1 MNKLLS
7 KSGISHKL
15 DSIKKTMQSSL
26 NKIKFEQIL
35 DNLESVNEVRF
46 IKARIELHEKH
57 VERGFIDKDHS
68 QYFEIKTKGLASP
81 LLIVLEVL
89 KGNIEAF
96 LSFTNA
102 EPNKD
107 WHDRKF
113 RGTNLELHSKSNLF
127 NENKCYIAVH
137 AKTNSSIEIQF
148 MQNRPVIELKNPR
161 FQSKSMSKSHD
172 FSKEINEIRE
182 SMELKQSF
190 DLKVQEIKT
199 KRKFNQRL
207 NFISMNKT
215 SASLS
220 VNVHSFTQPSKLTQK
235 IEDVKRRKVLIS
247 EEKTKR
253 LRQNLMRRELKKQ
266 AEDQANEIH
275 EMMMK
280 KERMQQKWF
289 NLVYFSI
296 SFMNWASRL
305 RSHKEAK
312 ISNQILRMKAYTI
325 QKNFKLRF
333 DPKFS
338 FNYRTL
344 ALARNNLTM
353 YGAVLVGCEIR
364 KFVNNLQ
371 KCVKEI
377 RKYQKVEK
385 SFDKFSESWT
395 LIKARW
401 KFFVYRNHRRA
412 NQLLA
417 LWNKTA
423 SGMISKL
430 NVKGKKKKKTHI
442 IDKIAS
448 IPHHVKEKF
457 VKDHMNNC
465 KSKFLTEIRKGYK
478 PSSINYS
485 IEEEKLSK
493 IILQHA
499 LPKPKL
505 QKKQTLIKNP

>member
-7 KSGISHKL
+7 NSGISHKL

-46 IKARIELHEKH
+46 IKARLELTEKH

-81 LLIVLEVL
+81 LLVVLETV
-89 KGNIEAF
+89 KGSVEAF
-96 LSFTNA
+96 LSFSNA
-102 EPNKD
+102 EPNRD
-107 WHDRKF
+107 WHDRRF
-113 RGTNLELHSKSNLF
+113 RGTNMELHSKSNVF
-127 NENKCYIAVH
+127 TDNKCYIAVH
-137 AKTNSSIEIQF
+137 AKANSSIEIQF
-148 MQNRPVIELKNPR
+148 MQNKPVVELKSSK

-172 FSKEINEIRE
+172 FGKEINELRE

-190 DLKVQEIKT
+190 DLKVQGIKT

-215 SASLS
+215 LASLS
-220 VNVHSFTQPSKLTQK
+220 VNVHSFAQPSKLTQK

-275 EMMMK
+275 EMMMR
-280 KERMQQKWF
+280 KERMQQRWL

-296 SFMNWASRL
+296 GFTSWASRL
-305 RSHKEAK
+305 RSLKEAK
-312 ISNQILRMKAYTI
+312 ISHQILRMKAYTI

-333 DPKFS
+333 EPRFPL
-338 FNYRTL
+338 NYRTL

-353 YGAVLVGCEIR
+353 YGAVLVGCEIK
-364 KFVNNLQ
+364 KFVNVLQ
-371 KCVKEI
+371 KCVQEI
-377 RKYQKVEK
+377 KKYQKVEK

-401 KFFVYRNHRRA
+401 KFFVYKNHRRA

-423 SGMISKL
+423 SGLISKFS
-430 NVKGKKKKKTHI
+430 VKGKKKKKTHV

-457 VKDHMNNC
+457 VKDHMNAC
-465 KSKFLTEIRKGYK
+465 KARFLVEVRRGNR
-478 PSSINYS
+478 PSSISYA
-485 IEEEKLSK
+485 IDEDKLSK

-499 LPKPKL
+499 LPKPKVQRKRTFL
-505 QKKQTLIKNP
+505 KNT